1 LHGIDLTS
9 GLILLLAILG
19 FCAIVV
25 PKPEI
30 GVVILAFTLPISAVP
45 IIGDAGIFKIT
56 GLAAFAAWGLNVA
69 VGRRRVQLAGP
80 ATVAFGIFLLSSL
93 ISAVAA
99 GTPAGWLV
107 FQRQLLGIGLY
118 WMVANLVT
126 SWAEVTRLLRWLIVS
141 GALVIVACL
150 YLYAAGSTM
159 VSEAALTYA
168 APRMEG
174 LSVGVN
180 AFAQFAVV
188 LLMIAVSGPFSGG
201 IAHLGRLTVPAFAAA
216 VVLTGSREAFL
227 ALAAALLLYLMIGK
241 HRVLGILSALVFAVI
256 PLLMPTGYF
265 ARIATIWE
273 PGEQG
278 WRPQLYA
285 ASLRAFTHRPV
296 LGFGLANGPHAIY
309 PYHNLPME
317 LASHNTILGIMVEQ
331 GLAGAIPFAAALLLV
346 FGAWRRNLRERR
358 ALAGNDRRSAEAVLL
373 GALAFA
379 VCAFFVDL
387 QLDPTM
393 YFLMGLLVAATNFPF
408 PGWDRDAARN
418 LSSKPDL
425 RGPGQPDDGC
435 QHTSQAAGAC

>member
-1 LHGIDLTS
+1 MHGIDLTS

-296 LGFGLANGPHAIY
+296 LGFGLA
-309 PYHNLPME
+309 
-317 LASHNTILGIMVEQ
+317 
-331 GLAGAIPFAAALLLV
+331 GAIPFAAALLLV